1 MVFLKKILFAL
12 GILSLFILAACAQ
25 QPEDVIGGGTH
36 VQTETPVPGAED
48 VEEKIV
54 ETEPEEQEPIV
65 ETKQSEVKE
74 IEVTA
79 KQWEFIPNPIEVN
92 KGDKVRLKI
101 RSLDVTHGFALPDFG
116 ISQRL
121 EPGKTEIVEFTA
133 DKTGS
138 FTFFCNVPCG
148 SGHSSMRGTLII
160 K

>member
-25 QPEDVIGGGTH
+25 QPEDVIDGGTH
-36 VQTETPVPGAED
+36 VQTETPVPGVED